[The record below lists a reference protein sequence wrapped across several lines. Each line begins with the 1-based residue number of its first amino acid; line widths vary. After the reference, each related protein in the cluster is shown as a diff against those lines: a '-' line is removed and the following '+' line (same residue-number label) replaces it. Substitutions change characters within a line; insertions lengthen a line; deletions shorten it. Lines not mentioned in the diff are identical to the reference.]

1 MSVKISVIVPV
12 YKTEK
17 YLDKCL
23 NSIRAQTFKD
33 IEIICVDDCSP
44 DQSYKI
50 VQRHAS
56 EDSRI
61 KLIRHKENLGLGGAR
76 NTAIRSA
83 KADYIASV
91 DSDDYIHPE
100 MMECLW
106 SAAEDGK
113 FDVVTCG
120 FDTVDANGKVIA
132 TQAHK
137 SRILV
142 NEKNDINIFSN
153 VSPSFW
159 NKLWRKS
166 LFTDNEIYFPQFVY
180 YQDSATTPRILA
192 KSKNIRIIDDR
203 LYFYLERDNSA
214 TYTYSSKHLI
224 DYFKVFD
231 VLNDFLVKNNLMGRY
246 RNEFLDYI
254 DRGVRFH
261 SKNVLKS
268 SMEEAQLRQYLRHFL
283 MLKIGFLELNGFVG
297 SKDQDRL
304 VELLGSARSK
314 SDMLPVD
321 SKVELP
327 ISLIVKTFLRPE
339 MLQRFLL
346 SVGNYE
352 EGNGIRFAEIIVGDD
367 SPKDV
372 IGSNTRAI
380 EKARD
385 SYPHLNVR
393 HNIYEENIGL
403 ADGRNRM
410 VQEAKCEYILLC
422 DDDFILDNEADIKK
436 ALGYLQSGEYDMV
449 GGWLKNHYNLE
460 TDEYIYWG
468 ASGKLYEN
476 SEELIFEL
484 NETEYDMPEIQQS
497 DYLLNFFVA
506 RRQTLIEVPW
516 SNELKVEEHQEF
528 FYRFYK
534 SPYVAGLCKDLFV
547 RHTAVRKDNSD
558 RYNQFR
564 FGKENWEQ
572 FLFKALEMMGKSRR
586 RINRW
591 RKNEFIVWQ
600 VDAKDRSSNQRGVP
614 LKEPIIGQQVP
625 VNNITPRFQNYFFGY
640 YDVQSVSDDGRYLV
654 CQSAPAIDRLPI
666 SSDVAQITLIDLED
680 RDKLKVIGETSA
692 WCHQQGAQLQFV
704 PGKPTSVIYN
714 IFNEEER
721 IWQSVEVD
729 FSSGQKSTHEFPIAA
744 ITSDGQNAASIN
756 FARVYDY
763 RPGYGYSHV
772 PDPYSDDGAPENDG
786 LVIFNLETGNSRLVL
801 SYRQIRDALAV
812 DWWARYMEDK
822 WVINH
827 IAFSPNGK
835 KILMLIRTF
844 SDDAPFPT
852 FTVVCNI
859 DGSDLRRVFGFC
871 SHYHWKDDVT
881 FVASGAPGFTRQKA
895 RVIKV
900 YEVNSDTHEYQVIGD
915 GVLREDGHCSYS
927 PDRNFLLYDS
937 YSNTK
942 FPYRRLQV
950 YSFED
955 NSSVELGYFFSDG
968 KWFNNNSDL
977 RCDLHPRWSPD
988 GRTITFDSIHEGF
1001 RGVYSINVDDIKQA
1015 FDKPIKV
1022 FEYGDLRKWYD
1033 AKYNHSTDINAGKNK
1048 QIEKPK
1054 KNGYEDNYK
1063 SACRAY
1069 NDEKYLSALEYF
1081 QAAHAIEP
1089 DRANLKRCLA
1099 ETLLRLERKNEAIGV
1114 LKDAAKLIPE
1124 NKALKHRLRA
1134 LQSPF
1139 WLMVYKDL
1147 PFEVPNI

>member
-23 NSIRAQTFKD
+23 MSIRAQTFKD

-44 DQSYKI
+44 DESYKI

-56 EDSRI
+56 EDTRV
-61 KLIRHKENLGLGGAR
+61 KLIRHSENLGLGGAR
-76 NTAIRSA
+76 NTAIHA
-83 KADYIASV
+83 AEADYIASV
-91 DSDDYIHPE
+91 DSDDSIHPE
-100 MMECLW
+100 MMERLW
-106 SAAEDGK
+106 DAAEDGK
-113 FDVVTCG
+113 FDIVTCG
-120 FDTVDANGKVIA
+120 FDTVDGDGKLIS

-137 SRILV
+137 PRILV
-142 NEKNDINIFSN
+142 NANNDINIFSN

-166 LFTDNEIYFPQFVY
+166 LFTDNEIYFPQYVY

-203 LYFYLERDNSA
+203 LYYYLEREDSA
-214 TYTYSSKHLI
+214 TNTYSSKHLI

-231 VLNDFLVKNNLMGRY
+231 VLYEFLVKNNLVQRY
-246 RNEFLDYI
+246 RNEFFDYI

-261 SKNVLKS
+261 SRNVLKS
-268 SMEEAQLRQYLRHFL
+268 GMEEEQLRQYLRHFL
-283 MLKIGFLELNGFVG
+283 MLKVGFLELNGVV
-297 SKDQDRL
+297 SPKHQDQL
-304 VELLGSARSK
+304 VEFIGSARSK

-321 SKVELP
+321 SKDELP
-327 ISLIVKTFLRPE
+327 ISLVVKTFLRPE

-352 EGNGIRFAEIIVGDD
+352 EENGVRFAEIIVGDD

-385 SYPHLNVR
+385 SYPYLNIK
-393 HNIYEENIGL
+393 HSIYEENIGL

-410 VQEAKCEYILLC
+410 VNEAKAENILLC
-422 DDDFILDNEADIKK
+422 DDDFILDHEADVRK
-436 ALGYLQSGEYDMV
+436 ALRFLESGKYDMV
-449 GGWLKNHYNLE
+449 GGWLKNHYNLD
-460 TDEYIYWG
+460 TGEYTYWG
-468 ASGKLYEN
+468 ASGKLCET

-484 NETEYDMPEIQQS
+484 NETEYDMPEIQRS
-497 DYLLNFFVA
+497 DYLLNFFIA
-506 RRQTLIEVPW
+506 RRQALIDVPW
-516 SNELKVEEHQEF
+516 SEELKVEEHQEF

-547 RHTAVRKDNSD
+547 KHTAVRSDNSD
-558 RYNQFR
+558 RYNEYR

-600 VDAKDRSSNQRGVP
+600 IDAKDRSNTQRGIP
-614 LKEPIIGQQVP
+614 LKESIIGQQVP
-625 VNNITPRFQNYFFGY
+625 VSVVTPKYQNYFFGY

-654 CQSAPAIDRLPI
+654 CQSAPAIDRLPK
-666 SSDVAQITLIDLED
+666 STDLAQITLIDLKD
-680 RDKLKVIGETSA
+680 IHKTQVIGETTA

-714 IFNEEER
+714 IFNEDER
-721 IWQSVEVD
+721 NWQSVEVD
-729 FSSGQKSTHEFPIAA
+729 FSSGEKSTHEFPIAA
-744 ITSDGQNAASIN
+744 ITSDGKNAASIN

-763 RPGYGYSHV
+763 RPGYGYSHES
-772 PDPYSDDGAPENDG
+772 DPFFDEGAPVNDG
-786 LVIFNLETGNSRLVL
+786 LVIFDLETGSSRLVL
-801 SYRQIRDALAV
+801 SYRQIRDTLAV
-812 DWWARYMEDK
+812 DWWTRFLDDK

-859 DGSDLRRVFGFC
+859 DGSNLRRVFGFC

-900 YEVNSDTHEYQVIGD
+900 YEINSDTHEYQVIGD
-915 GVLREDGHCSYS
+915 GILREDGHCSYS

-1001 RGVYSINVDDIKQA
+1001 RGVYSINVDDVKQA
-1015 FDKPIKV
+1015 FNSPIQV
-1022 FEYGDLRKWYD
+1022 FENADLRKWYD
-1033 AKYNHSTDINAGKNK
+1033 AKYNCSTDLATGKSTP
-1048 QIEKPK
+1048 IEKPK
-1054 KNGYEDNYK
+1054 KVGYEENYK
-1063 SACRAY
+1063 RACRAY
-1069 NDEKYLSALEYF
+1069 NDEEYMTALQCF
-1081 QAAHAIEP
+1081 QAAHTIEP

-1099 ETLLRLERKNEAIGV
+1099 ETLLRLDRKNEAIGL
-1114 LKDAAKLIPE
+1114 LKDAKKIIPR
-1124 NKALKHRLRA
+1124 NKSLKQRIRV

-1139 WLMVYKDL
+1139 WKAVYKDL
-1147 PFEVPNI
+1147 PFDVPNV